1 MNRDQLKELLQNVA
15 DGKTGADDAA
25 QRLQN
30 IFFEDLGF
38 ACLDHHR
45 SLRKGFP
52 EVIYGEGKTV
62 AQVIGI
68 MERMEAHGD
77 VILATRLSPEK
88 GLAVIERFP
97 LAVYHED
104 ARMVILEPTPLP
116 KTGRGPIAV
125 VAAGTSDMP
134 VAREASLTARAMGNE
149 VSEIYDVGVAGLHRL
164 FIHKEALSKATVIV
178 VAAGMEGALP
188 SVVAGLFPKPVI
200 AVPTSVGYGASF
212 GGVTALLSMLNSCAS
227 NVAVVNVDNG
237 FGAGY
242 MASIINHS

>member
-1 MNRDQLKELLQNVA
+1 MNKNQLKELLQSVA
-15 DGKTGADDAA
+15 EGKTGAEEAA
-25 QRLQN
+25 GKLTN
-30 IFFEDLGF
+30 LFYEDLGF
-38 ACLDHHR
+38 ACLDNHR

-52 EVIYGEGKTV
+52 EVIYGEGKTAAQIV
-62 AQVIGI
+62 AI
-68 MERMEAHGD
+68 MERMEKNGD
-77 VILATRLSPEK
+77 VILATRLDAEK
-88 GLAVIERFP
+88 AGAVLKKFP
-97 LAVYHED
+97 KAVYHQD
-104 ARMVILEPTPLP
+104 ARMVILEPVPLK
-116 KTGRGPIAV
+116 KTGRGLIAV

-134 VAREASLTARAMGNE
+134 VAREAALTAGAMGNE
-149 VSEIYDVGVAGLHRL
+149 VTEIYDVGVAGLHRL
-164 FIHKEALSKATVIV
+164 FRHQETLAKATVIV

-242 MASIINHS
+242 MTSIINHC